1 MAGTTSILDFK
12 DAEIP
17 GDEDTTEAVTDSG
30 LYCETC
36 GKPLTYA
43 GRGRKPR
50 YCDEHRKGARTS
62 TSTRAPRSS
71 GSVDQ
76 AVGTL
81 DNIYAT
87 LTAGFMMFGLTDAA
101 SSLAG
106 SREYLAAQNRMFL
119 DKDPALVKSIN
130 KAGAAGG
137 RVGFFA
143 VQIMT
148 LGPVIG
154 LAMTEIRA
162 RRAANTEQ
170 TDQQEAAPLFAGFG
184 GNE

>member
-1 MAGTTSILDFK
+1 MAGTTSILEFK
-12 DAEIP
+12 DADIP
-17 GDEDTTEAVTDSG
+17 ADEATETVTDSG

-36 GKPLTYA
+36 GKPIPYA

-50 YCDEHRKGARTS
+50 YCDEHRKG
-62 TSTRAPRSS
+62 TRASTNMRTPRAS

-87 LTAGFMMFGLTDAA
+87 LTAGFMMFGLNDSA

-106 SREYLAAQNRMFL
+106 SREYLASQNKMFL
-119 DKDPALVKSIN
+119 DKDPALVKAIN

-162 RRAANTEQ
+162 RRSATEPE
-170 TDQQEAAPLFAGFG
+170 TPQESAPLFAGFG
-184 GNE
+184 TDE